1 MIYKNTIYQVDAFT
15 AEPFKGN
22 PAGVMLVDER
32 MTAERM
38 QNIAAEMNLSET
50 AFILPR
56 EKGFAIRFFT
66 PTTEVPLCGHAT
78 LASAHIIYEL
88 GLKKAHETIEF
99 TATGGNLNIRKAEVW
114 IIMDFPAYPIQKMD
128 IPACF
133 KQCVGFEPVEM
144 YESIYDWKIA
154 IANSEAHVA
163 NARPNFEL
171 MKSNGLG
178 ELMITAQ
185 SESYDSDFVARCFA
199 PASGI
204 DEDPVTG
211 SAHCALTPLWAEKL
225 GKTAMES
232 LQLSKRAGRLKVKLN
247 NDRVEI
253 QGQAV
258 TILEA
263 TLKV

>member
-1 MIYKNTIYQVDAFT
+1 MHKNTIYQVDAFT

-56 EKGFAIRFFT
+56 GTGFTIRFFT
-66 PTTEVPLCGHAT
+66 PTTEVPLCGHAS
-78 LASAHIIYEL
+78 LAGAHTIYEL
-88 GLKKAHETIEF
+88 GLKKGHETLEF
-99 TATGGNLNIRKAEVW
+99 SAAGGQLTIRKAEAW
-114 IIMDFPAYPIQKMD
+114 IVMDFPTYPIQKMG

-133 KQCVGFEPVEM
+133 EQCVGFEPVEM
-144 YESIYDWKIA
+144 YESLYDWKIA
-154 IANSEAHVA
+154 LANSEAEVA
-163 NARPNFEL
+163 NARPNLEL

-178 ELMITAQ
+178 ELMITAA
-185 SESYDSDFVARCFA
+185 STSYDSDFVVRCFA

-225 GKTAMES
+225 GKTALDS
-232 LQLSKRAGRLKVKLN
+232 LQLSKRTGRLKVKLN
-247 NDRVEI
+247 NNRVEI
-253 QGQAV
+253 RGQAV

>member
-1 MIYKNTIYQVDAFT
+1 MYKNTIYQVDAFT

-22 PAGVMLVDER
+22 PAGVMLVDEG
-32 MTAERM
+32 MTAGRM
-38 QNIAAEMNLSET
+38 QRIAAEMNLSET
-50 AFILPR
+50 AFSQPR
-56 EKGFAIRFFT
+56 AEGFAIRYFT

-88 GLKKAHETIEF
+88 GLIKESETIAF
-99 TATGGNLNIRKAEVW
+99 TAAGGNLSIRKAEAW
-114 IIMDFPAYPIQKMD
+114 IIMDFPAYPIRKTD

-144 YESIYDWKIA
+144 YESLYDWKIA
-154 IANSEAHVA
+154 LAGSEAEVA
-163 NARPNFEL
+163 GARPNVEL
-171 MKSNGLG
+171 LKSNGLG
-178 ELMITAQ
+178 ELMITAR
-185 SESYDSDFVARCFA
+185 SVSYEADFVVRCFA

-232 LQLSKRAGRLKVKLN
+232 LQLSKRTGRLKVKLN
-247 NDRVEI
+247 HDRVEI

-263 TLKV
+263 KLKV